1 MTVTAPRILVAGIGN
16 IFLGDDAFGV
26 EVAQLLARQTIAE
39 SVHVVDYGIR
49 GFDLAYA
56 LMDEY
61 DAAILVDTLARGEAP
76 GTISV
81 IEPDLAAL
89 PDADPRAIAMHSID
103 PLTVLMLVRTLGG
116 QPPPVYVV
124 GCEPLTFGPDEGLMG
139 LSAPVQAALAEAARI
154 VVSLARD
161 LLGAGSLGSQRY
173 VVDSGQKGRP

>member
-26 EVAQLLARQTIAE
+26 EVAQLLARQTMPE
-39 SVHVVDYGIR
+39 SVRVVDYGIR

-56 LMDEY
+56 LMDDY
-61 DAAILVDTLARGEAP
+61 DAAVLVDTLARGEAP
-76 GTISV
+76 GTIAV
-81 IEPDLAAL
+81 IEPDLGAL

-103 PLTVLMLVRTLGG
+103 PLTVLVLVRTLGG

-139 LSAPVQAALAEAARI
+139 LSAPVQAAVEEGARI
-154 VVSLARD
+154 VRTLVAR
-161 LLGAGSLGSQRY
+161 LLGTAPQTARREVHVL
-173 VVDSGQKGRP
+173 DTAC